1 MSPSP
6 SNGKARS
13 SSTSTTTASTTTA
26 VDHASVKF
34 SLQSSGSHATSQ
46 LAAAGSSL
54 PPRGSNGHGGSH
66 NGHGGG
72 PSGPNGSNGH
82 GSANGGGGPS
92 GPSGPGG
99 PKVGAFV
106 PVPKQPI
113 RRLTD
118 SRCDPEELTGRT
130 NHKYLTNIRLDKYRS
145 DKCRSDLRRSDIRQS
160 DKTLVAKCFS
170 LKDFFFTLLNSYFLF
185 GLDFSSFLNLQR
197 KSPY

>member
-1 MSPSP
+1 MSPPP

-13 SSTSTTTASTTTA
+13 SSTSTTTTTTTA

-34 SLQSSGSHATSQ
+34 SLQSSGSHITSQ

-54 PPRGSNGHGGSH
+54 PPRGTNGHGGSP

-82 GSANGGGGPS
+82 GSTNGGGGPS
-92 GPSGPGG
+92 G

-130 NHKYLTNIRLDKYRS
+130 NHKY
-145 DKCRSDLRRSDIRQS
+145 
-160 DKTLVAKCFS
+160 
-170 LKDFFFTLLNSYFLF
+170 
-185 GLDFSSFLNLQR
+185 
-197 KSPY
+197 

>member
-1 MSPSP
+1 MSPPP
-6 SNGKARS
+6 SNGRAS
-13 SSTSTTTASTTTA
+13 STTA

-34 SLQSSGSHATSQ
+34 SLQSSGSHTTSQ

-54 PPRGSNGHGGSH
+54 PPRGT

-92 GPSGPGG
+92 G

-130 NHKYLTNIRLDKYRS
+130 NYIY
-145 DKCRSDLRRSDIRQS
+145 
-160 DKTLVAKCFS
+160 
-170 LKDFFFTLLNSYFLF
+170 
-185 GLDFSSFLNLQR
+185 
-197 KSPY
+197 